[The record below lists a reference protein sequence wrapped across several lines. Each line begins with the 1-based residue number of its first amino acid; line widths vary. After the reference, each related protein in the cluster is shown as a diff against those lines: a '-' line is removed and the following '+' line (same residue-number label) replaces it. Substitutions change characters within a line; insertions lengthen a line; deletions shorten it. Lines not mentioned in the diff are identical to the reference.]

1 VEPMINQI
9 KYTSNYKK
17 ILTVEIMH
25 DYFENG
31 LCSSFEINPSS
42 NTRNILKDYGI
53 IFRKIINGF
62 VLISNRDERFTGIS
76 FNGPIQL
83 TFKLTNNDPLFFN
96 YTDLNLE
103 GGTNF
108 LFQNNNKTNLL
119 HQKEYVDKTSM
130 VNNNGFL
137 SGEIKIEL
145 NSNNEFFGEES
156 SKKNLVEKKFNINFK
171 SRDIIIRYNLY
182 SSKEDFNYSNLFV
195 TDDENTIKISS
206 MNKRNLSSGR
216 QVFTISQKKQIK
228 SSQIYKKSF
237 FLKKQDKFLNT
248 FSIQLPNPEP
258 KNMSFDKEIKKFIAE
273 VFVSLD

>member
-1 VEPMINQI
+1 MINQI

-130 VNNNGFL
+130 ISNNGFL

-145 NSNNEFFGEES
+145 NSNNEFFGEGS

-216 QVFTISQKKQIK
+216 QVFTISQKKQTK

>member
-1 VEPMINQI
+1 MINQI

-96 YTDLNLE
+96 YTDLDLE

-145 NSNNEFFGEES
+145 NSNNQFFGEGS

-258 KNMSFDKEIKKFIAE
+258 KNISFDKEIKKFIAE

>member
-1 VEPMINQI
+1 MINQI

-130 VNNNGFL
+130 ISNNGFL

-145 NSNNEFFGEES
+145 NSNNEFFGEGS

>member
-1 VEPMINQI
+1 MINQI

-62 VLISNRDERFTGIS
+62 VLISNRDERFTSIS

-145 NSNNEFFGEES
+145 NSNNQFFGEGS

-171 SRDIIIRYNLY
+171 SRDVIIRYNLY

-206 MNKRNLSSGR
+206 INKRNLSSGR

>member
-1 VEPMINQI
+1 MINQI

-145 NSNNEFFGEES
+145 NSNNEFFGEGS

-228 SSQIYKKSF
+228 SSQIYKKTF

-258 KNMSFDKEIKKFIAE
+258 KNISFDKEIKKFIAE

>member
-1 VEPMINQI
+1 MINQI

-96 YTDLNLE
+96 YTDLDLE

-171 SRDIIIRYNLY
+171 SRDVIIRYNLY

-195 TDDENTIKISS
+195 TDDENNIMISS
-206 MNKRNLSSGR
+206 INKRNLSSGR

>member
-1 VEPMINQI
+1 MINQI

-145 NSNNEFFGEES
+145 NSNSEFFGEES

-258 KNMSFDKEIKKFIAE
+258 KNMSFDKEIKKFIAD

>member
-1 VEPMINQI
+1 MINQI

-53 IFRKIINGF
+53 IFRKTINGF
-62 VLISNRDERFTGIS
+62 VLISNRDERFTSIS

-206 MNKRNLSSGR
+206 INKRNLSSGR

>member
-1 VEPMINQI
+1 MINQI

-156 SKKNLVEKKFNINFK
+156 SKKNLIEKKFNINFK

>member
-1 VEPMINQI
+1 MINQI

-119 HQKEYVDKTSM
+119 HRKEHVDKTSM
-130 VNNNGFL
+130 VSNNGFL
-137 SGEIKIEL
+137 SGLIKIEL
-145 NSNNEFFGEES
+145 NSKNEFFGEGS
-156 SKKNLVEKKFNINFK
+156 SKKNLVEKKLNINFK

-206 MNKRNLSSGR
+206 INKRNLSSGR

>member
-1 VEPMINQI
+1 MINQI

-119 HQKEYVDKTSM
+119 HRKEHVDKTSM
-130 VNNNGFL
+130 ISNNGFL

-145 NSNNEFFGEES
+145 NSNNEFFGEGS

-228 SSQIYKKSF
+228 SSQIYKKTF

-258 KNMSFDKEIKKFIAE
+258 KNISFDKEIKKFIAE

>member
-1 VEPMINQI
+1 MINQI

-96 YTDLNLE
+96 YTDLDLE

-119 HQKEYVDKTSM
+119 HQKGYVDKTSM

-156 SKKNLVEKKFNINFK
+156 SKKNLIEKKFNINFK

-216 QVFTISQKKQIK
+216 QVFTISQKKQTK

>member
-1 VEPMINQI
+1 ML
-9 KYTSNYKK
+9 YW
-17 ILTVEIMH
+17 
-25 DYFENG
+25 
-31 LCSSFEINPSS
+31 
-42 NTRNILKDYGI
+42 
-53 IFRKIINGF
+53 
-62 VLISNRDERFTGIS
+62 RFAE
-76 FNGPIQL
+76 
-83 TFKLTNNDPLFFN
+83 KL
-96 YTDLNLE
+96 
-103 GGTNF
+103 
-108 LFQNNNKTNLL
+108 
-119 HQKEYVDKTSM
+119 
-130 VNNNGFL
+130 
-137 SGEIKIEL
+137 
-145 NSNNEFFGEES
+145 
-156 SKKNLVEKKFNINFK
+156 
-171 SRDIIIRYNLY
+171 IIRYNLY

>member
-1 VEPMINQI
+1 MINQI

-62 VLISNRDERFTGIS
+62 VLISNRDERFSSIS

-83 TFKLTNNDPLFFN
+83 TFKLINNDPLFFN

-145 NSNNEFFGEES
+145 NSNNQFFGEGS

-171 SRDIIIRYNLY
+171 SRDVIIRYNLY

-206 MNKRNLSSGR
+206 INKRNLSSGR

>member
-1 VEPMINQI
+1 MINQI

-53 IFRKIINGF
+53 IFRKTINGF
-62 VLISNRDERFTGIS
+62 VLISNRDERFTSIS

-258 KNMSFDKEIKKFIAE
+258 KNISFDKEIKKFIAE

>member
-1 VEPMINQI
+1 MINQI

-119 HQKEYVDKTSM
+119 HQKGYVDKTSM

-156 SKKNLVEKKFNINFK
+156 SKKNLIEKKFNINFK

>member
-1 VEPMINQI
+1 MINQI

-119 HQKEYVDKTSM
+119 HRKEHVDKTSM
-130 VNNNGFL
+130 VSNNGFL

-145 NSNNEFFGEES
+145 NSNNEFFGEGS

-206 MNKRNLSSGR
+206 INKRNLSSGR

-258 KNMSFDKEIKKFIAE
+258 KNISFDKEIKKFIAE

>member
-1 VEPMINQI
+1 MINQI

-53 IFRKIINGF
+53 IFRKTINGF
-62 VLISNRDERFTGIS
+62 VLISNRDERFTSIS

-216 QVFTISQKKQIK
+216 QVFTISQKKTNKI
-228 SSQIYKKSF
+228 IPD
-237 FLKKQDKFLNT
+237 L
-248 FSIQLPNPEP
+248 
-258 KNMSFDKEIKKFIAE
+258 
-273 VFVSLD
+273 

>member
-1 VEPMINQI
+1 MINQI

-119 HQKEYVDKTSM
+119 HQKGYVDKTSM

-145 NSNNEFFGEES
+145 NSNNQFFGEGS

>member
-1 VEPMINQI
+1 MINQI

-103 GGTNF
+103 GGTIF
-108 LFQNNNKTNLL
+108 F
-119 HQKEYVDKTSM
+119 
-130 VNNNGFL
+130 F
-137 SGEIKIEL
+137 KI
-145 NSNNEFFGEES
+145 
-156 SKKNLVEKKFNINFK
+156 
-171 SRDIIIRYNLY
+171 
-182 SSKEDFNYSNLFV
+182 
-195 TDDENTIKISS
+195 TIK
-206 MNKRNLSSGR
+206 
-216 QVFTISQKKQIK
+216 QT
-228 SSQIYKKSF
+228 F
-237 FLKKQDKFLNT
+237 F
-248 FSIQLPNPEP
+248 IR
-258 KNMSFDKEIKKFIAE
+258 KNMLIKQ
-273 VFVSLD
+273 V

>member
-1 VEPMINQI
+1 MINQI

-206 MNKRNLSSGR
+206 INKRNLSSGR

>member
-1 VEPMINQI
+1 MINQI

-156 SKKNLVEKKFNINFK
+156 SKKNLIEKKFNINFK

-206 MNKRNLSSGR
+206 INKRNLSSGR

>member
-1 VEPMINQI
+1 MINQI

-53 IFRKIINGF
+53 IFRKTINGF
-62 VLISNRDERFTGIS
+62 VLISNRDERFTSIS

>member
-1 VEPMINQI
+1 MINQI

-96 YTDLNLE
+96 YTDLDLE

-156 SKKNLVEKKFNINFK
+156 SKKNLIEKKFNINFK

>member
-1 VEPMINQI
+1 MINQI

-119 HQKEYVDKTSM
+119 HRKEHVDKTSM
-130 VNNNGFL
+130 VSNNGFL
-137 SGEIKIEL
+137 SGEIKIVL
-145 NSNNEFFGEES
+145 NSNNEFFGEGS
-156 SKKNLVEKKFNINFK
+156 SKKNLVEKKLNINFK

-206 MNKRNLSSGR
+206 INKRNLSSGR

>member
-1 VEPMINQI
+1 MINQI

-53 IFRKIINGF
+53 IFRKTINGF

-258 KNMSFDKEIKKFIAE
+258 KNISFDKEIKKFIAE

>member
-1 VEPMINQI
+1 MINQI

-62 VLISNRDERFTGIS
+62 VLISNRDERFTSIS

-83 TFKLTNNDPLFFN
+83 TFKLTNKDPLFFN

-108 LFQNNNKTNLL
+108 LFQNNNKTSLL
-119 HQKEYVDKTSM
+119 HLKEYVDKTSM

-145 NSNNEFFGEES
+145 NTNNEFFGEGS
-156 SKKNLVEKKFNINFK
+156 SKKSLVEKKFNINFK

-182 SSKEDFNYSNLFV
+182 SSKKDFNYSNLFV
-195 TDDENTIKISS
+195 TDDENTIKISNI
-206 MNKRNLSSGR
+206 NKRHLSSGR

-228 SSQIYKKSF
+228 SSQFYKKSF

-258 KNMSFDKEIKKFIAE
+258 KNMSFDEEIKKFIAE

>member
-1 VEPMINQI
+1 MINQI

-42 NTRNILKDYGI
+42 NTRNLLKDYGI

-137 SGEIKIEL
+137 SGEIEIEL

-206 MNKRNLSSGR
+206 INKRNLSSGR

>member
-1 VEPMINQI
+1 MINQI

-156 SKKNLVEKKFNINFK
+156 SNKNLVEKKFNINFK

>member
-1 VEPMINQI
+1 MINQI

-119 HQKEYVDKTSM
+119 HQKGYVDKTSM

-171 SRDIIIRYNLY
+171 SRDIIVRYNLY

>member
-1 VEPMINQI
+1 MINQI

-96 YTDLNLE
+96 YTDLDLE

-119 HQKEYVDKTSM
+119 HQKGYVDKTSM

>member
-1 VEPMINQI
+1 MINQI

-62 VLISNRDERFTGIS
+62 VLISNRDERFTSIS

-156 SKKNLVEKKFNINFK
+156 SKKNLIEKKFNINFK